1 MEYKSLAEYKLLNH
15 NILSVQNEVKLTNAK
30 GVILNISDQYCINK
44 LLANTVLNE
53 NGCWDYIGRR
63 SQSGYGEVSTA
74 GTSIRAHRLSYYYFH
89 KQNPGELFIL
99 HSCDRKCCVNPAH
112 IRRGTHEENMKEA
125 SERYRMRRGENNN
138 KTRFSDKEVVEIVKR
153 YNEIRNYKAVADEFN
168 CSDFAIKQIINSPTR
183 TREAGLD
190 SKKYLANDAKNVHLQ
205 EVIKMDR
212 PIKSMGGNSKLTW
225 DIVNQIRK
233 DYETIKS
240 PAELGRLHNVCR
252 KTVAKIV
259 ANKSWVVNEE
269 TLREQREFTKEEIE
283 AIKARYVVLKSCTKL
298 AAELGIGINRTRRLV
313 KT

>member
-1 MEYKSLAEYKLLNH
+1 MEFNSLEYYQQRDI
-15 NILSVQNEVKLTNAK
+15 NILALQERVKFSKVDGEIINITSRDCANKMLAK
-30 GVILNISDQYCINK
+30 
-44 LLANTVLNE
+44 TVLNE
-53 NGCWDYIGRR
+53 NGCWDFQGGRDGVG
-63 SQSGYGEVSTA
+63 GYGKVSIGHSYA
-74 GTSIRAHRLSYYYFH
+74 VKAHRLSYYLFH
-89 KQNPGELFIL
+89 QKNPGNMHIM
-99 HSCDRKCCVNPAH
+99 HSCNRPTCINPSH
-112 IRRGTHEENMKEA
+112 ISEGTHQENMA
-125 SERYRMRRGENNN
+125 YMWDNNRVPHI
-138 KTRFSDKEVVEIVKR
+138 KKFSNEQVVEIVKR

-190 SKKYLANDAKNVHLQ
+190 SKQLLDSDPRNKPLH
-205 EVIKMDR
+205 EVITSDA

-252 KTVAKIV
+252 KTVGKIV
-259 ANKSWVVNEE
+259 RNKSWVVNEE
-269 TLREQREFTKEEIE
+269 TLKEQREFTKEEIE